1 MATTDAS
8 SLVNKIS
15 SLRNTAEDKAKSINL
30 LQNLIDE
37 QRVRHHRE
45 AEQFKLDQTAALQKV
60 TDENSRSLEALISI
74 SESWTDKNNVL
85 ETGIKSLND
94 DIAAAEKDTQERAQ
108 AVRDGIAESKQRAFV
123 AHKQQ
128 QRERERAWYEQRKV
142 EIEKLTWKGMS
153 STISSILTKHDE
165 ALHNIRYNME
175 LSKEKLEVQFD
186 NDLEERMHSLCLGDE
201 VTDDISKKQK
211 ELAAEA
217 LSQECND
224 HTARILKIKQTFME
238 EEEMLKM
245 SQTRAMDALITEH
258 EAALAKVKSTTE
270 SKLQLLQDSKLTK
283 LESIRNMKQ
292 TSLGNIDK
300 ELATTQQ
307 AWEKEYTTLSNK
319 RIDERNEHNR
329 MMLMQRRE
337 KDIKDIIRAGFKR
350 ERQ

>member
-1 MATTDAS
+1 MASA
-8 SLVNKIS
+8 LVSKIS
-15 SLRNTAEDKAKSINL
+15 SLRNTVEGKAKSINL

-37 QRVRHHRE
+37 QRTRHHRE
-45 AEQFKLDQTAALQKV
+45 TEELKHDQNAALQKV

-85 ETGIKSLND
+85 ETRIKSLMD
-94 DIAAAEKDTQERAQ
+94 DIAAAEKDTQERTQ
-108 AVRDGIAESKQRAFV
+108 AIRDGIAESKQRAFV

-128 QRERERAWYEQRKV
+128 QRERERAWYEQRKAEV
-142 EIEKLTWKGMS
+142 EKLTWKGMS
-153 STISSILTKHDE
+153 STISRILSKHDE
-165 ALHNIRYNME
+165 ELHNIRYNME

-186 NDLEERMHSLCLGDE
+186 NDLEERMHSLGLGEE

-211 ELAAEA
+211 ELARDA
-217 LSQECND
+217 LSRECND
-224 HTARILKIKQTFME
+224 HTARVLKIKQTFME

-258 EAALAKVKSTTE
+258 QAALAKVKSTTE

-292 TSLGNIDK
+292 TSLGNIDR

-307 AWEKEYTTLSNK
+307 AWEKEYTTLTNK

-350 ERQ
+350 ER

>member
-1 MATTDAS
+1 MATTNAS

-15 SLRNTAEDKAKSINL
+15 SLRTSVEEKAKSINL
-30 LQNLIDE
+30 LQNMIDE
-37 QRVRHHRE
+37 QRTRHRRE
-45 AEQFKLDQTAALQKV
+45 AEQFKHDQTAALQKV
-60 TDENSRSLEALISI
+60 TDENSRSLEALSSI
-74 SESWTDKNNVL
+74 SESWTDKNNAL
-85 ETGIKSLND
+85 EAGIQSLID

-153 STISSILTKHDE
+153 STIARIQQKHDE
-165 ALHNIRYNME
+165 ELHNIRYNME

-186 NDLEERMHSLCLGDE
+186 NDLEERMHSLGLSE
-201 VTDDISKKQK
+201 EVVTDDISKKQK
-211 ELAAEA
+211 ELARDA
-217 LSQECND
+217 LSREYND

-245 SQTRAMDALITEH
+245 SQTRAMDALRTEH

-329 MMLMQRRE
+329 MILMQRRE

-350 ERQ
+350 E

>member
-8 SLVNKIS
+8 SLVSKIS
-15 SLRNTAEDKAKSINL
+15 SLRIAVEDKAKSITL

-37 QRVRHHRE
+37 QRTRHHRE
-45 AEQFKLDQTAALQKV
+45 TEELKHDQNAALQQA

-74 SESWTDKNNVL
+74 SESWTDKNNAL
-85 ETGIKSLND
+85 ETRIKSLMD
-94 DIAAAEKDTQERAQ
+94 DIAAAERDTQERAQ
-108 AVRDGIAESKQRAFV
+108 AIRDSIAESKQRAFV

-153 STISSILTKHDE
+153 STISRLLQKHDE
-165 ALHNIRYNME
+165 ELHNIRYNIE

-186 NDLEERMHSLCLGDE
+186 NDLEERMHSLGLGEE

-211 ELAAEA
+211 EIATEA

-224 HTARILKIKQTFME
+224 QTARDLKLKQTFMQ
-238 EEEMLKM
+238 EEEMLCQKHKYEE
-245 SQTRAMDALITEH
+245 DALRTEH
-258 EAALAKVKSTTE
+258 EAALAKAKSTTE

-283 LESIRNMKQ
+283 LETIRNMKQ

-329 MMLMQRRE
+329 MILMQQRE
-337 KDIKDIIRAGFKR
+337 KDIKDIIRAGFRR
-350 ERQ
+350 ER

>member
-1 MATTDAS
+1 MATVHS
-8 SLVNKIS
+8 KIS
-15 SLRNTAEDKAKSINL
+15 SLRTKVEDKAKSINL

-37 QRVRHHRE
+37 QRARHHRE
-45 AEQFKLDQTAALQKV
+45 AEHFKHNKNSTLQKI
-60 TDENSRSLEALISI
+60 TDENSRSLEALINI

-85 ETGIKSLND
+85 ETGIKQLID

-108 AVRDGIAESKQRAFV
+108 AVEDGIAESKQQAFV

-142 EIEKLTWKGMS
+142 EVEKLTWKGMS
-153 STISSILTKHDE
+153 STISRMLQKHDE
-165 ALHNIRYNME
+165 ALHGIRYNLE

-186 NDLEERMHSLCLGDE
+186 NDLAERMHSLGLGEE
-201 VTDDISKKQK
+201 VTEDISKKQK

-217 LSQECND
+217 LSRECNE
-224 HTARILKIKQTFME
+224 HTTRVLKIKETFMQ

-245 SQTRAMDALITEH
+245 SQTRAMEALITEH
-258 EAALAKVKSTTE
+258 EAALAKVTSTTE
-270 SKLQLLQDSKLTK
+270 SKLQLLQESKLTK

-319 RIDERNEHNR
+319 RIEERNEHNR
-329 MMLMQRRE
+329 MILMQRRE
-337 KDIKDIIRAGFKR
+337 QDIKDIIRAGFKR
-350 ERQ
+350 ER

>member
-1 MATTDAS
+1 MATA
-8 SLVNKIS
+8 LVSKIS
-15 SLRNTAEDKAKSINL
+15 SLRTAVEGKAKSINL

-37 QRVRHHRE
+37 QRTRHHRE
-45 AEQFKLDQTAALQKV
+45 TEELKHDQNAALQKV

-85 ETGIKSLND
+85 ETRIKSLMD
-94 DIAAAEKDTQERAQ
+94 DIAAAEKDTQERTQ
-108 AVRDGIAESKQRAFV
+108 AIRDGIAESKQRAFV
-123 AHKQQ
+123 SHKQQ
-128 QRERERAWYEQRKV
+128 QRERERAWYEQRKAEV
-142 EIEKLTWKGMS
+142 EKLTWKGMS
-153 STISSILTKHDE
+153 STISRILSKHDE
-165 ALHNIRYNME
+165 ELHNIRYNME

-186 NDLEERMHSLCLGDE
+186 NDLEERMHSLGLGEE

-211 ELAAEA
+211 ELARDA
-217 LSQECND
+217 LSRECND
-224 HTARILKIKQTFME
+224 HTARVLKIKQTFME
-238 EEEMLKM
+238 EKEMLKM
-245 SQTRAMDALITEH
+245 SQTRAM

-307 AWEKEYTTLSNK
+307 AWEKEYTTLTNK

-337 KDIKDIIRAGFKR
+337 KDIKDIIRAGFRR
-350 ERQ
+350 ER